1 MACDC
6 IEQTNARMKEK
17 GMNSQLSVSC
27 LLSGPS
33 AGQARITIPTT
44 WTDRPKSGNGLT
56 RREPPALLLTHCPFC
71 FIPYEEDTKEIAP
84 IRRPAR

>member
-17 GMNSQLSVSC
+17 GMNSRLAVTI

-33 AGQARITIPTT
+33 AGQGRLTIPTA
-44 WTDRPKSGNGLT
+44 WEDRPKSGNGFT
-56 RREPPALLLTHCPFC
+56 RREPPAMLLTHCPFC
-71 FIPYEEDTKEIAP
+71 FIPYEDSHKEIAP
-84 IRRPAR
+84 IRRPVR